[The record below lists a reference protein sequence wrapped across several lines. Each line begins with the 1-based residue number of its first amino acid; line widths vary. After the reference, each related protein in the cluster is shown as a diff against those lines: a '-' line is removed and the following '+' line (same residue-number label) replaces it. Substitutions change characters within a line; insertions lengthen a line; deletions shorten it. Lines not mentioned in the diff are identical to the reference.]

1 MIFFSVVTA
10 AASGSHWGY
19 KGLNGNVYIY
29 IYIHP
34 NSSHT
39 KTATLIYQSCMFI
52 QF

>member
-29 IYIHP
+29 SSQQLSHQ
-34 NSSHT
+34 NSNIDLS
-39 KTATLIYQSCMFI
+39 KLFI